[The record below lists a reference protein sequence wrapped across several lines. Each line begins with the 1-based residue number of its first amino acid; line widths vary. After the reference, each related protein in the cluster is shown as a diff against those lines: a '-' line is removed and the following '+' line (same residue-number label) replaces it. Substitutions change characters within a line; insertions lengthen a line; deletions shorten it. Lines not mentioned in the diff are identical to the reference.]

1 MKIIIML
8 FKCAFYLKRLL
19 KFSLIYENL
28 YIRTL
33 KKKCKI
39 IFSQNICQSSSNSFQ
54 NKLNG
59 LISFLLKN
67 EMLYMIY

>member
-33 KKKCKI
+33 KKTQNNL
-39 IFSQNICQSSSNSFQ
+39 FSEYMSKFIKFFSKQVEWLNFFSF
-54 NKLNG
+54 K
-59 LISFLLKN
+59 K
-67 EMLYMIY
+67 